1 MVRIIEIIK
10 KNNYSAVIVLLIL
23 FSNNVLVAQDTVRIS
38 AYNVFEY
45 ETGSTSRDSEYITVI
60 DAFNPDI
67 LIAVEVKNDSAAED
81 FRTDVLNH
89 AVTDKFLSGFSP
101 PTSASGGYNNYVFYK
116 PTEFTFLSGEM
127 IVESGKWPTLEF
139 QLYHNLTGDKIVIY
153 GVHLQSGESPEN
165 REQRAVEARVIRDS
179 SDALPSGTYFIAA
192 GDFNLFRGGRED
204 AVDTLIDS
212 GSGKFIDPAGLPLV
226 DWNTEEFAWF
236 QTQATSAMD
245 DRLDM
250 IWISQIVEDAGGVQI
265 IEGSADSLTVVQFG
279 NDGKHFNIAID
290 SSPEIPEGQAMA
302 DALRAASDHLPV
314 YADFTFDIPTAKNPP
329 YQGSIVFTQVG
340 ADDNDV
346 IEFMTLYRMDLTTLT
361 ITDNSI
367 TDSTGGP
374 LTATEGMFD
383 LSNTSWTNVPG
394 GTYVRLGTDL
404 TNDNTVGGGDRILQ
418 YNGTPGSAPY
428 PSLDD
433 GSGEQLI
440 AYTGSS
446 SNPNYIAGI
455 NWGNSG
461 WLTKPMGSTSYAPG
475 TLSDIQLGSLD
486 NYYYSGSVDDILY
499 VTRDSLTTSGNWS
512 GSDTRIGYK
521 SLGIGNSAL
530 PVELD
535 FFTAILNGSQ
545 VELRWKTETEVN
557 NYGFYIE
564 RSNDI
569 SDWTAIGFVEGHG
582 NSNSPKQYNF
592 NDNDINQTGTY
603 YYRLK
608 QIDFDGTIEYFNIVS
623 VKIEIP
629 NKYYLSQNFPNPF
642 NPETRISFTL
652 PEKQL
657 VSLRVYNMLGEL
669 VEELVNGPREAG
681 SYTITFDASNLSSG
695 IYIYRIQTDNFAENK
710 KMNFLK

>member
-394 GTYVRLGTDL
+394 GTYVRLGTNL